1 MINYTTKQK
10 EELDLELDG
19 FETFNYLK
27 YKKNNTL
34 SIYTDNNINW
44 IIRNIHRQSI

>member
-1 MINYTTKQK
+1 MINYTTNQK

-27 YKKNNTL
+27 YKNNTL

-44 IIRNIHRQSI
+44 IIRNFHRQSV